1 MCRTSQALYVWCQ
14 CEESHILE
22 TCQTGRTSPNRHGSC
37 DSVDSETVYLHCFC
51 HYHSTNGFTTI
62 KKDRKLQRKADKK
75 KNKRRSMDSA
85 TSVDSLNSTSTAD
98 MEDQNNHPAR
108 SPDEP
113 PLPTMTAH
121 NLAVNFHRLSL
132 ATTTASPGSPLLASS
147 PTPSPRS
154 PSQASSRIRN
164 ASSSVTPAS
173 LRSKTPSTL
182 RKTPSNASLRDERRL
197 STPSLQKRASTS
209 SLRSVSLSRE
219 QGVASSLSRRSSS
232 NVLGTMYSTKSPIPA
247 VVEAPT
253 ASSIASDHFKA
264 ELALHESVDLQS
276 KTAVIIQDACYGHR
290 FSRPYTSKEG
300 LSTIVERPERLRA
313 SLLGMS
319 TAYVR
324 VGKRHAG
331 ASFAPRPGLNVDLL
345 PPPPFQIRKSKRA
358 ISLNSPAV
366 TYVHGDKWM
375 EDLRAMCNAAE
386 SRLALNGREIVRP
399 RSAGKKDPEE
409 KPLHD
414 GDLYLCPESLDA
426 FQGALGG
433 VCDAVDIVLTD
444 NSTNRAFVC
453 VRPPGHH
460 CASTDPS
467 GFCWLNNVHV
477 GITHAAMVHGLTHAA
492 IIDFDLH
499 HGDGSQAI
507 AYKQNEHAWY
517 LQQRGGAAARN
528 AAQHKKTA
536 VGYYSLHDINSF
548 PCENGEMEKIVNAS
562 VCIDNAHGQSIWNAH
577 LEPWKT
583 HEEFWKLYNDKYL
596 VLLDKARSFLRSH
609 TQRLDS
615 IEGGPAPKAA
625 IFISAGF
632 DASEY
637 EGAGM
642 QRHKVNV
649 PTDFYARFTAD
660 VIRLAEEEGL
670 GTEGRVISV
679 LEGGYSNR
687 ALASGVLSHLSALA
701 DTRTFSDAA
710 DRGRQSGLASE
721 MSGRLGLG
729 GETGQDSARGENTGP
744 AFETEWWAPELLDEL
759 ELLAFPPPVAKKTQ
773 KSAPTY
779 FSPTHASTARVT
791 TTLRERKSSA
801 NFAVDDYSPEP
812 LPEVGWATSAHE
824 LWKCV
829 IPSDRETLSFQY
841 DELKARAVEAKKKK
855 QTNVEPPA
863 TPSGNTR
870 RQLRARTSKPTS
882 PDTPVAKAQ
891 TPRRVSARNNRRT
904 TIGSASDLPEPLTGP
919 KAAKP
924 ERRRQSAIGA
934 VSEAENTPGSGS
946 RTPTRASSR
955 LSSTPS
961 QAPAGPVVNKK
972 TRVSS
977 GTPKRSA
984 SPRKVPPLPK
994 VPSLYMNN
1002 LNAPSTSSRASSQS
1016 GEDAAKVN
1024 GNAETENRI
1033 DDLSAGM
1040 KKMSLKLKVPSPEE
1054 NALREKKAAEQRK
1067 KAATAKKATTSKP
1080 AASKAARNTKLAS
1093 KAANSAAGQSQ
1104 PARNVLT
1111 KLEKGNEYEVPIKA
1125 EVPSTTPTSSAP
1137 VDTNKEVSVKL
1148 EPEDIS
1154 PSMDSYQGFC
1164 APATGLTSQQINLPL
1179 SPLSPLGLPSAPAP
1193 GNAPSVQPHIMVQPP
1208 ASVMSG
1214 QANNGGLPVF
1224 SSTGHIPFAMRFPQG
1239 DQIQYPQSQFQQ
1251 QLESDPNYQY
1261 HPHDGSVQ
1269 QHSESA

>member
-1 MCRTSQALYVWCQ
+1 M
-14 CEESHILE
+14 
-22 TCQTGRTSPNRHGSC
+22 
-37 DSVDSETVYLHCFC
+37 
-51 HYHSTNGFTTI
+51 
-62 KKDRKLQRKADKK
+62 
-75 KNKRRSMDSA
+75 
-85 TSVDSLNSTSTAD
+85 
-98 MEDQNNHPAR
+98 
-108 SPDEP
+108 
-113 PLPTMTAH
+113 
-121 NLAVNFHRLSL
+121 
-132 ATTTASPGSPLLASS
+132 
-147 PTPSPRS
+147 
-154 PSQASSRIRN
+154 
-164 ASSSVTPAS
+164 
-173 LRSKTPSTL
+173 
-182 RKTPSNASLRDERRL
+182 
-197 STPSLQKRASTS
+197 
-209 SLRSVSLSRE
+209 
-219 QGVASSLSRRSSS
+219 
-232 NVLGTMYSTKSPIPA
+232 
-247 VVEAPT
+247 VEAPT
-253 ASSIASDHFKA
+253 ASSIAADHFKA
-264 ELALHESVDLQS
+264 ELSLHESADLQS

-300 LSTIVERPERLRA
+300 LSNIVERPERLRA

-331 ASFAPRPGLNVDLL
+331 SSFAPRPGLNIDLL
-345 PPPPFQIRKSKRA
+345 PPPPFQIRRSTRA
-358 ISLNSPAV
+358 IPLNSPAV

-375 EDLRAMCNAAE
+375 EDLRTMCNAAE
-386 SRLALNGREIVRP
+386 SRLSLNGREIVRP
-399 RSAGKKDPEE
+399 RSAGKKDPDE

-433 VCDAVDIVLTD
+433 VCDAVDTVLTD
-444 NSTNRAFVC
+444 NPTKRAFVC
-453 VRPPGHH
+453 IRPPGHH

-507 AYKQNEHAWY
+507 AYKQNEHAWS

-536 VGYYSLHDINSF
+536 IGYYSLHDINSF

-562 VCIDNAHGQSIWNAH
+562 VCIDNAHGQSIWNVH

-596 VLLDKARSFLRSH
+596 VTLEKARSFLRSQ
-609 TQRLDS
+609 TQRLES
-615 IEGGPAPKAA
+615 VEGGPAPKAA

-660 VIRLAEEEGL
+660 IVRLAEEEGL

-701 DTRTFSDAA
+701 DTRAGGDTSEQ
-710 DRGRQSGLASE
+710 RTGLASE

-729 GETGQDSARGENTGP
+729 LVETDQDFAHDANAGP
-744 AFETEWWAPELLDEL
+744 AFETDWWAPDLLDEL
-759 ELLAFPPPVAKKTQ
+759 ERLAFPPPALPKKAP
-773 KSAPTY
+773 KAGPTY
-779 FSPTHASTARVT
+779 FSPTQASTARVT

-801 NFAVDDYSPEP
+801 NLTIDDYTPEP
-812 LPEVGWATSAHE
+812 LPEVGWAISAHE
-824 LWKCV
+824 LWKC
-829 IPSDRETLSFQY
+829 ILPTDRETVSFQY
-841 DELKARAVEAKKKK
+841 DELKARAAEAKKKK
-855 QTNVEPPA
+855 QATVEPPS

-870 RQLRARTSKPTS
+870 RQLRARTSKTTS
-882 PDTPVAKAQ
+882 PDTPVPKAP

-904 TIGSASDLPEPLTGP
+904 TIGSASDLPEPLTDT
-919 KAAKP
+919 KAAEP

-934 VSEAENTPGSGS
+934 VSETGDNTSGTGS

-955 LSSTPS
+955 MSSTPS
-961 QAPAGPVVNKK
+961 QAPRAVVDKK

-977 GTPKRSA
+977 GSRAGTPRQNA

-1002 LNAPSTSSRASSQS
+1002 LNAPASTSSRSSSQS
-1016 GEDAAKVN
+1016 ASDNVAKVN
-1024 GNAETENRI
+1024 GNSETENRI

-1040 KKMSLKLKVPSPEE
+1040 KKMSLKLNVPSPEE

-1067 KAATAKKATTSKP
+1067 KADAAIKATTSKP
-1080 AASKAARNTKLAS
+1080 AAPKTARGTKPTTKAAAVP
-1093 KAANSAAGQSQ
+1093 GQSQ
-1104 PARNVLT
+1104 PARNVLP
-1111 KLEKGNEYEVPIKA
+1111 KLKKDSQHGVPIKV
-1125 EVPSTTPTSSAP
+1125 EIPSATPTVSAP
-1137 VDTNKEVSVKL
+1137 VDSGKEIPVKL
-1148 EPEDIS
+1148 EHDDVS
-1154 PSMDSYQGFC
+1154 PSMDSYQGFS
-1164 APATGLTSQQINLPL
+1164 TGGLASQQMNLPL
-1179 SPLSPLGLPSAPAP
+1179 SPISPLGFPPVSSASFAGIEPTMHP
-1193 GNAPSVQPHIMVQPP
+1193 NVIVQPP
-1208 ASVMSG
+1208 VSVMPHTSVS
-1214 QANNGGLPVF
+1214 QPSNGNLPVF
-1224 SSTGHIPFAMRFPQG
+1224 SSTGHIPFAMPFGPAH
-1239 DQIQYPQSQFQQ
+1239 QSQFSQSQ
-1251 QLESDPNYQY
+1251 AQPQAGFDANSQ
-1261 HPHDGSVQ
+1261 HPPREGGAEQ
-1269 QHSESA
+1269 QHYEHSENA

>member
-1 MCRTSQALYVWCQ
+1 MRIQ
-14 CEESHILE
+14 C
-22 TCQTGRTSPNRHGSC
+22 
-37 DSVDSETVYLHCFC
+37 
-51 HYHSTNGFTTI
+51 
-62 KKDRKLQRKADKK
+62 A
-75 KNKRRSMDSA
+75 A
-85 TSVDSLNSTSTAD
+85 AA
-98 MEDQNNHPAR
+98 MEDQNNYPPAR

-113 PLPTMTAH
+113 PLPPPRSH
-121 NLAVNFHRLSL
+121 NLANDFNRLSL
-132 ATTTASPGSPLLASS
+132 ATTASPGSPLLASS

-154 PSQASSRIRN
+154 PSQASTRLRN
-164 ASSSVTPAS
+164 VSSTTPAS
-173 LRSKTPSTL
+173 LKSKTPSL

-197 STPSLQKRASTS
+197 STPSLQKRASTT

-219 QGVASSLSRRSSS
+219 QGAPPSLSRRSSS
-232 NVLGTMYSTKSPIPA
+232 NVLGAMYSQKSPIPA

-253 ASSIASDHFKA
+253 ASSIAADHFKA
-264 ELALHESVDLQS
+264 ELTLHESVDLQS
-276 KTAVIIQDACYGHR
+276 KMTVIIQDACYGHR

-319 TAYVR
+319 TAYIR

-331 ASFAPRPGLNVDLL
+331 SSFAPRPGLNIDLL
-345 PPPPFQIRKSKRA
+345 PPPPFQIRKSTRA
-358 ISLNSPAV
+358 IPLNSPAV
-366 TYVHGDKWM
+366 TYVHGDRWM
-375 EDLRAMCNAAE
+375 EDLRTMCNAAE
-386 SRLALNGREIVRP
+386 SRLALNGKEIVRP
-399 RSAGKKDPEE
+399 RSAGKKDPDE

-433 VCDAVDIVLTD
+433 VCDAVDTVLTD
-444 NSTNRAFVC
+444 NPTKRAFVC

-467 GFCWLNNVHV
+467 GFCWLNNVHI

-536 VGYYSLHDINSF
+536 IGYYSLHDINSF

-562 VCIDNAHGQSIWNAH
+562 VCIDNAHGQSIWNVH

-583 HEEFWKLYNDKYL
+583 YDEFWKLYSDKYL
-596 VLLDKARSFLRSH
+596 VILEKARSFLRCQ
-609 TQRLDS
+609 TQRLEN

-660 VIRLAEEEGL
+660 VVRLAEEEGL
-670 GTEGRVISV
+670 ATEGRVISV

-701 DTRTFSDAA
+701 DTRTYSDASEQ
-710 DRGRQSGLASE
+710 RSGLASE

-729 GETGQDSARGENTGP
+729 LVETGQDFGQVESAGP
-744 AFETEWWAPELLDEL
+744 AFETEWWAPDLLDEL
-759 ELLAFPPPVAKKTQ
+759 ELLAFPPPALPKKAP
-773 KSAPTY
+773 KSGPTY
-779 FSPTHASTARVT
+779 FSPTQASTARVT

-801 NFAVDDYSPEP
+801 NLTIDDYTPEP
-812 LPEVGWATSAHE
+812 LPDVGWATSAYE

-829 IPSDRETLSFQY
+829 IPTDRETMSFQF
-841 DELKARAVEAKKKK
+841 DELKARAAEAKKKK
-855 QTNVEPPA
+855 QANVEPPS

-870 RQLRARTSKPTS
+870 RQLRARTSKTTS
-882 PDTPVAKAQ
+882 PDTPATKAQ

-904 TIGSASDLPEPLTGP
+904 TIGSASDLPEPLTEA
-919 KAAKP
+919 KAANP

-934 VSEAENTPGSGS
+934 VSENSENTSGSGS

-955 LSSTPS
+955 VSSTPS
-961 QAPAGPVVNKK
+961 QTPASAVVNKK
-972 TRVSS
+972 ARVSS
-977 GTPKRSA
+977 GSRAGTPKRNA

-1002 LNAPSTSSRASSQS
+1002 INAPARSRASSQS
-1016 GEDAAKVN
+1016 ASDDVAKVN

-1054 NALREKKAAEQRK
+1054 NALREKKAEEQRK
-1067 KAATAKKATTSKP
+1067 KVAAKKTTTSKP
-1080 AASKAARNTKLAS
+1080 TAPKTGRSTKPTSKAAGA
-1093 KAANSAAGQSQ
+1093 QSQ
-1104 PARNVLT
+1104 PPRNVLP
-1111 KLEKGNEYEVPIKA
+1111 KLEKGSVQEVPMKVEIPPA
-1125 EVPSTTPTSSAP
+1125 APAISAP
-1137 VDTNKEVSVKL
+1137 VDSGKEISVKV
-1148 EPEDIS
+1148 EHDDVS
-1154 PSMDSYQGFC
+1154 PSMNSYQGFS
-1164 APATGLTSQQINLPL
+1164 TGGLVSQQMNLPL
-1179 SPLSPLGLPSAPAP
+1179 SPVSPLGFSPVSSAPLSGKEP
-1193 GNAPSVQPHIMVQPP
+1193 TMQPDIMVQPP
-1208 ASVMSG
+1208 VSTSHAATPQPS
-1214 QANNGGLPVF
+1214 NGNPPVF
-1224 SSTGHIPFAMRFPQG
+1224 SSTGHIPFAMPFNQAHSAHVIESKVQPQVQPQAGYDYQFPQHV
-1239 DQIQYPQSQFQQ
+1239 S
-1251 QLESDPNYQY
+1251 
-1261 HPHDGSVQ
+1261 SVQ
-1269 QHSESA
+1269 QHDPNHPAYAHQQQHYENPKNA

>member
-1 MCRTSQALYVWCQ
+1 
-14 CEESHILE
+14 
-22 TCQTGRTSPNRHGSC
+22 
-37 DSVDSETVYLHCFC
+37 
-51 HYHSTNGFTTI
+51 
-62 KKDRKLQRKADKK
+62 
-75 KNKRRSMDSA
+75 
-85 TSVDSLNSTSTAD
+85 
-98 MEDQNNHPAR
+98 MEDQNNYPPAR

-113 PLPTMTAH
+113 PLPAPRAH
-121 NLAVNFHRLSL
+121 NLANDFNRLSL
-132 ATTTASPGSPLLASS
+132 ATTASSGSPLLASS

-154 PSQASSRIRN
+154 PSQAATRMRN
-164 ASSSVTPAS
+164 VSSSTTPAS
-173 LRSKTPSTL
+173 LKSRTPAL

-197 STPSLQKRASTS
+197 STPTLQKRASTT
-209 SLRSVSLSRE
+209 SLRSVSLGRE
-219 QGVASSLSRRSSS
+219 QGAPPSLSRRSSS
-232 NVLGTMYSTKSPIPA
+232 NVLGAMYSQKSPIPA
-247 VVEAPT
+247 VVETPT
-253 ASSIASDHFKA
+253 ASSIAADHFKA
-264 ELALHESVDLQS
+264 ELSLHESVDLRS

-319 TAYVR
+319 TAFVR

-331 ASFAPRPGLNVDLL
+331 SSFVPRPGLNIDLL
-345 PPPPFQIRKSKRA
+345 PPPPFQIRKSTRA
-358 ISLNSPAV
+358 IPLNSPAV

-375 EDLRAMCNAAE
+375 EDLQTMCKAAE

-399 RSAGKKDPEE
+399 RSAGKKDPDE

-433 VCDAVDIVLTD
+433 VCDAVDTVLAD
-444 NSTNRAFVC
+444 NPTKRAFVC
-453 VRPPGHH
+453 IRPPGHH

-536 VGYYSLHDINSF
+536 IGYYSLHDINSF

-562 VCIDNAHGQSIWNAH
+562 VCIDNAHGQSIWNVH

-583 HEEFWKLYNDKYL
+583 HDEFWKLYNDKYL
-596 VLLDKARSFLRSH
+596 VVLDKARSFLRSQ

-660 VIRLAEEEGL
+660 IVRLAEEEGL

-701 DTRTFSDAA
+701 DTRTFSDASEQ
-710 DRGRQSGLASE
+710 RNGLASE

-729 GETGQDSARGENTGP
+729 FGETGQDSAVQDTNTGP
-744 AFETEWWAPELLDEL
+744 AFETDWWAPDLLDEL
-759 ELLAFPPPVAKKTQ
+759 ELLAFPPPAAPKKAP
-773 KSAPTY
+773 KSGPTY

-801 NFAVDDYSPEP
+801 NLILDDDTPEP
-812 LPEVGWATSAHE
+812 LPDVDWATSAHE
-824 LWKCV
+824 LWKCI
-829 IPSDRETLSFQY
+829 IPTDRETMSFQY
-841 DELKARAVEAKKKK
+841 DELKAKAAEAKKKK
-855 QTNVEPPA
+855 QAYVEPPS

-870 RQLRARTSKPTS
+870 RQLRTRASKTTS
-882 PDTPVAKAQ
+882 PDTPAAKAQ
-891 TPRRVSARNNRRT
+891 TPRRASARNNRRT
-904 TIGSASDLPEPLTGP
+904 TIGSASDLPEPLSDP
-919 KAAKP
+919 KAANP
-924 ERRRQSAIGA
+924 ERRRQSAVGA
-934 VSEAENTPGSGS
+934 VSETGDNTSGS

-955 LSSTPS
+955 MSSTPI
-961 QAPAGPVVNKK
+961 QTPASAVANKK

-977 GTPKRSA
+977 GSHAGTPKRNA

-994 VPSLYMNN
+994 VPSLYMKN
-1002 LNAPSTSSRASSQS
+1002 LNAPASTSSRASSQS
-1016 GEDAAKVN
+1016 PGEDVAKVN
-1024 GNAETENRI
+1024 GNTDAENRI

-1067 KAATAKKATTSKP
+1067 KAAAAKKTTTSKP
-1080 AASKAARNTKLAS
+1080 TASKAGRGTKAS
-1093 KAANSAAGQSQ
+1093 SKVANATPGQPQ
-1104 PARNVLT
+1104 PAQNVLP
-1111 KLEKGNEYEVPIKA
+1111 KLEKGSEYEVPIKVGIPSA
-1125 EVPSTTPTSSAP
+1125 VPTVSAP
-1137 VDTNKEVSVKL
+1137 IDSCKEIPIKFEQDDV
-1148 EPEDIS
+1148 S
-1154 PSMDSYQGFC
+1154 PSMDSYQGFS
-1164 APATGLTSQQINLPL
+1164 TSGLSSQQMNLPL
-1179 SPLSPLGLPSAPAP
+1179 SPVSPLGFPTPVSSTPFP
-1193 GNAPSVQPHIMVQPP
+1193 GNVPSMQPQVMVQLPTSTMP
-1208 ASVMSG
+1208 RQAS
-1214 QANNGGLPVF
+1214 NGNLPVF
-1224 SSTGHIPFAMRFPQG
+1224 SSTGHIPFAMPFNQADPSKFTQY
-1239 DQIQYPQSQFQQ
+1239 QIQPQAGFDANHQYP
-1251 QLESDPNYQY
+1251 PN
-1261 HPHDGSVQ
+1261 DGSVQ
-1269 QHSESA
+1269 QQDPKYPTYAHQQQQNENSKDA

>member
-1 MCRTSQALYVWCQ
+1 MRNQ
-14 CEESHILE
+14 C
-22 TCQTGRTSPNRHGSC
+22 
-37 DSVDSETVYLHCFC
+37 
-51 HYHSTNGFTTI
+51 
-62 KKDRKLQRKADKK
+62 A
-75 KNKRRSMDSA
+75 A
-85 TSVDSLNSTSTAD
+85 AA
-98 MEDQNNHPAR
+98 MEDQNNNPPAR

-113 PLPTMTAH
+113 PLPAPRTH
-121 NLAVNFHRLSL
+121 NLAHDFNRLSL
-132 ATTTASPGSPLLASS
+132 ATTASSGSPLLASS

-154 PSQASSRIRN
+154 PSQASTRMRN
-164 ASSSVTPAS
+164 VSSSTTPAS
-173 LRSKTPSTL
+173 LKSKTPTL

-197 STPSLQKRASTS
+197 STPSLQKRASTT

-219 QGVASSLSRRSSS
+219 QGAAPSLSRRSSS
-232 NVLGTMYSTKSPIPA
+232 NVLGAMYSQKSPIPA
-247 VVEAPT
+247 VIEAPT
-253 ASSIASDHFKA
+253 ASSIAADHFKA
-264 ELALHESVDLQS
+264 ELTLHESADLQS
-276 KTAVIIQDACYGHR
+276 KTTVIIQDACYGHR

-319 TAYVR
+319 TAYIR
-324 VGKRHAG
+324 LGKRHAG
-331 ASFAPRPGLNVDLL
+331 SSFAPRPGLDVDLL
-345 PPPPFQIRKSKRA
+345 PPPPFQIRKSTRA
-358 ISLNSPAV
+358 IPLNSPAV

-375 EDLRAMCNAAE
+375 EDLRTMCNAAE
-386 SRLALNGREIVRP
+386 SRLSLNGREIVRP
-399 RSAGKKDPEE
+399 RSAGKKDPDE

-433 VCDAVDIVLTD
+433 VCDAVDTVLTE
-444 NSTNRAFVC
+444 NPTKRAFVC
-453 VRPPGHH
+453 IRPPGHH

-536 VGYYSLHDINSF
+536 IGYYSLHDINSF

-562 VCIDNAHGQSIWNAH
+562 VCIDNAHGQSIWNVH

-583 HEEFWKLYNDKYL
+583 REEFWKLYSDKYSVIL
-596 VLLDKARSFLRSH
+596 EKARSFLRSQ
-609 TQRLDS
+609 TQRLES

-660 VIRLAEEEGL
+660 VVRLAEEEGL

-701 DTRTFSDAA
+701 DTRAGDGNFEQRT
-710 DRGRQSGLASE
+710 GLASE

-729 GETGQDSARGENTGP
+729 LVETGQDFVQAGNPGP
-744 AFETEWWAPELLDEL
+744 AFETDWWAPDLLDEL
-759 ELLAFPPPVAKKTQ
+759 ELLAFPPPALPKKAP
-773 KSAPTY
+773 KSGPTY
-779 FSPTHASTARVT
+779 FSPTQASTARVT

-801 NFAVDDYSPEP
+801 NLTIDDYTPEP
-812 LPEVGWATSAHE
+812 LPQVGWATSAHE
-824 LWKCV
+824 LWKC
-829 IPSDRETLSFQY
+829 ILPTDRETLSFQY
-841 DELKARAVEAKKKK
+841 DELKARAAEAKKKK
-855 QTNVEPPA
+855 QAIVEPPS

-870 RQLRARTSKPTS
+870 RQLRARTSKTTS
-882 PDTPVAKAQ
+882 PDTPATKAP

-904 TIGSASDLPEPLTGP
+904 TIGSASDLPEPLTDP
-919 KAAKP
+919 KVAKP

-934 VSEAENTPGSGS
+934 VSENGDNTSGSGS

-955 LSSTPS
+955 MSSTPS
-961 QAPAGPVVNKK
+961 QAPPSAVVNKK

-977 GTPKRSA
+977 ESRAGTPKRSA

-994 VPSLYMNN
+994 VPSLYMKN
-1002 LNAPSTSSRASSQS
+1002 LNAPTSTSSRASSPS
-1016 GEDAAKVN
+1016 ASDDVTKVN
-1024 GNAETENRI
+1024 GNSETENRI

-1067 KAATAKKATTSKP
+1067 KAAAAKKATASRPT
-1080 AASKAARNTKLAS
+1080 ASKAGRGAKPTS
-1093 KAANSAAGQSQ
+1093 KAAAPSGQSQ
-1104 PARNVLT
+1104 PARDGLP
-1111 KLEKGNEYEVPIKA
+1111 KLEKSSQHEVPIKV
-1125 EVPSTTPTSSAP
+1125 EIPSATPTVSAP
-1137 VDTNKEVSVKL
+1137 VDSDIPVKV
-1148 EPEDIS
+1148 EHDDVS
-1154 PSMDSYQGFC
+1154 PSIDSYQGVSND
-1164 APATGLTSQQINLPL
+1164 GLASQQMNLPL
-1179 SPLSPLGLPSAPAP
+1179 SPISPLGFPPVASAPIP
-1193 GNAPSVQPHIMVQPP
+1193 GNDPAMQPHIMVQPP
-1208 ASVMSG
+1208 VSMTPHTDTPQPS
-1214 QANNGGLPVF
+1214 NGKLPVF
-1224 SSTGHIPFAMRFPQG
+1224 SSTGHIPFAMPFGRAHPSQF
-1239 DQIQYPQSQFQQ
+1239 PQSQAGY
-1251 QLESDPNYQY
+1251 EANDQY
-1261 HPHDGSVQ
+1261 PPHVSSVQ
-1269 QHSESA
+1269 QQDPNHPAYAHQQQHYENSENA

>member
-1 MCRTSQALYVWCQ
+1 
-14 CEESHILE
+14 
-22 TCQTGRTSPNRHGSC
+22 
-37 DSVDSETVYLHCFC
+37 
-51 HYHSTNGFTTI
+51 
-62 KKDRKLQRKADKK
+62 
-75 KNKRRSMDSA
+75 
-85 TSVDSLNSTSTAD
+85 
-98 MEDQNNHPAR
+98 MEDRSNYPPAR

-113 PLPTMTAH
+113 PLPPPRTL
-121 NLAVNFHRLSL
+121 NLANDFDRLSL
-132 ATTTASPGSPLLASS
+132 TTTASYGSPLLASS

-154 PSQASSRIRN
+154 PSQASTRMRN
-164 ASSSVTPAS
+164 VSSTTPAS
-173 LRSKTPSTL
+173 LKSNTPAL

-197 STPSLQKRASTS
+197 STPSLQKRASTT

-219 QGVASSLSRRSSS
+219 QGAPSSLSRRSSS
-232 NVLGTMYSTKSPIPA
+232 NVLGAMYSQKPPIPA

-253 ASSIASDHFKA
+253 ASSIAAEHFKA
-264 ELALHESVDLQS
+264 ELTLHQSVDLQS

-319 TAYVR
+319 TAYIR

-331 ASFAPRPGLNVDLL
+331 SSFAPRPGLNIDLL
-345 PPPPFQIRKSKRA
+345 PPPPFQIRKSTRA
-358 ISLNSPAV
+358 IPLNSPAV

-375 EDLRAMCNAAE
+375 EDLRTMCNAAE

-399 RSAGKKDPEE
+399 RSAGKKDPDE

-433 VCDAVDIVLTD
+433 VCDAVDTVLTD
-444 NSTNRAFVC
+444 NPTRRAFVC

-528 AAQHKKTA
+528 AAPQKKTA
-536 VGYYSLHDINSF
+536 IGYYSLHDINSF

-562 VCIDNAHGQSIWNAH
+562 VCIDNAHGQSIWNVH

-583 HEEFWKLYNDKYL
+583 HEEFWKLYRDKYL
-596 VLLDKARSFLRSH
+596 VILEKAKNFLRSH
-609 TQRLDS
+609 TQRLES

-660 VIRLAEEEGL
+660 IVRLAEEEGL
-670 GTEGRVISV
+670 GTGGRVISV

-701 DTRTFSDAA
+701 DTRIYSDASEQ
-710 DRGRQSGLASE
+710 RSGLASE

-729 GETGQDSARGENTGP
+729 LVETGQDFAQEDIGP
-744 AFETEWWAPELLDEL
+744 AFETDWWAPDLLDEL
-759 ELLAFPPPVAKKTQ
+759 ELLAFPPPAFPKKAP
-773 KSAPTY
+773 KSGPTY
-779 FSPTHASTARVT
+779 FSPTQASTARVT
-791 TTLRERKSSA
+791 TTLRERKSSTNLTA
-801 NFAVDDYSPEP
+801 DNYTTEL

-829 IPSDRETLSFQY
+829 IPTDRETMSFQF
-841 DELKARAVEAKKKK
+841 DELKARAAEAKKKK
-855 QTNVEPPA
+855 QANVEPPS

-870 RQLRARTSKPTS
+870 RQLRVRTSKTTS
-882 PDTPVAKAQ
+882 PDTPAAKAQ

-904 TIGSASDLPEPLTGP
+904 TIGSASDLPEPLTDA
-919 KAAKP
+919 KAANP

-934 VSEAENTPGSGS
+934 VSENSENTSGSGS

-955 LSSTPS
+955 MSSTPS
-961 QAPAGPVVNKK
+961 QTPASAVVNKK
-972 TRVSS
+972 ARVSS
-977 GTPKRSA
+977 GSRAGTPKRNA

-1002 LNAPSTSSRASSQS
+1002 LNAPASTGSRASSQS
-1016 GEDAAKVN
+1016 ASDDVAKVN
-1024 GNAETENRI
+1024 ENAENENRI

-1054 NALREKKAAEQRK
+1054 NALRENKAAEQRK
-1067 KAATAKKATTSKP
+1067 KATAKKPTPKP
-1080 AASKAARNTKLAS
+1080 TVPKTARSTKPTSKAAPA
-1093 KAANSAAGQSQ
+1093 QSQ
-1104 PARNVLT
+1104 PPRNVLP
-1111 KLEKGNEYEVPIKA
+1111 KLEKGNVHDSPMKLEIPPAVPAI
-1125 EVPSTTPTSSAP
+1125 SAP
-1137 VDTNKEVSVKL
+1137 LDSGKEISVKV
-1148 EPEDIS
+1148 EHNDIS
-1154 PSMDSYQGFC
+1154 PSMNSYQGFS
-1164 APATGLTSQQINLPL
+1164 TDGLASQQMGLPL
-1179 SPLSPLGLPSAPAP
+1179 SPVSPLGLPPASSAPYS
-1193 GNAPSVQPHIMVQPP
+1193 GNEPTMQPDIMAQPP
-1208 ASVMSG
+1208 VSMSYTAAP
-1214 QANNGGLPVF
+1214 QPGGNLPVF
-1224 SSTGHIPFAMRFPQG
+1224 SSTGHIPFAMTFNQAHPAHVAEPIDQPQA
-1239 DQIQYPQSQFQQ
+1239 QPQAGY
-1251 QLESDPNYQY
+1251 DANYQFP
-1261 HPHDGSVQ
+1261 PHVGSVQ
-1269 QHSESA
+1269 PQDTDHPAYAHQQHYENPENA